1 MSLLSSFTK
10 KSKLNATI
18 KQTAQARKSEGITA
32 DGLFKAAYQG
42 YADILLDDPLRAE
55 TLYNWGFALF
65 HQAQTKT
72 GDEAAKLFQDAIDR
86 FAFCQLINPD
96 YLGAAIN
103 SGVAYMDYARLKK
116 AMPHDR
122 LYELAKQQF
131 ERANAIQAATASYNL
146 ACIYGLRGDKEA
158 CLKALES
165 SRSRATLP
173 DVADILSD
181 PDMAGV
187 KEQEWFLAFIEVLS
201 KKPEPEVEEKKID
214 PTASKWR
221 VVERKVDVEDD
232 EPEPEAAEEVAV
244 EAAATEEEAK

>member
-1 MSLLSSFTK
+1 
-10 KSKLNATI
+10 
-18 KQTAQARKSEGITA
+18 
-32 DGLFKAAYQG
+32 
-42 YADILLDDPLRAE
+42 
-55 TLYNWGFALF
+55 
-65 HQAQTKT
+65 
-72 GDEAAKLFQDAIDR
+72 
-86 FAFCQLINPD
+86 
-96 YLGAAIN
+96 
-103 SGVAYMDYARLKK
+103 MDYARLKK

-187 KEQEWFLAFIEVLS
+187 KEQEWFLAFIEELN
-201 KKPEPEVEEKKID
+201 KKP
-214 PTASKWR
+214 
-221 VVERKVDVEDD
+221 
-232 EPEPEAAEEVAV
+232 
-244 EAAATEEEAK
+244 